1 MKKPERL
8 LCKTSYKIGHSL
20 KITEGKF
27 YEVVYNPNDT
37 EETISIKDD
46 FGQISLHYI
55 YSDDQDD
62 NHGLPRTYAKWFYTK
77 KELAKKRLNNMS
89 TFKQKIESRIV
100 EALRASNS
108 ELLTV
113 LRDIKTQIVNEEKN
127 NKNQEIDE
135 AQTMKIVEKMA
146 KSRKQSI
153 DLFIQGNRPDLADK
167 EKYELSVIESYLPK
181 KLSSDEVASIIQEI
195 ISANKYT
202 AKRETGLVIKKFNET
217 YAGMSDGGTISK
229 ICGEYLK

>member
-1 MKKPERL
+1 MNK
-8 LCKTSYKIGHSL
+8 
-20 KITEGKF
+20 
-27 YEVVYNPNDT
+27 
-37 EETISIKDD
+37 
-46 FGQISLHYI
+46 
-55 YSDDQDD
+55 
-62 NHGLPRTYAKWFYTK
+62 
-77 KELAKKRLNNMS
+77 
-89 TFKQKIESRIV
+89 FKQKIELQIV

-108 ELLTV
+108 ERLTV

-127 NKNQEIDE
+127 NKNQELDE

-195 ISANKYT
+195 ISANNYT
-202 AKRETGLVIKKFNET
+202 EKRETGLVIKKFNEA